1 MGLYPQILWK
11 SPFHMRKGRK
21 PQGSQG
27 SEAPILLDIRPF
39 VENRLSEESGPR
51 IPQMS

>member
-21 PQGSQG
+21 PQGSQE
-27 SEAPILLDIRPF
+27 SDVPILLNFRPF
-39 VENRLSEESGPR
+39 VENRLQRNPDHESPK
-51 IPQMS
+51 